1 MKKYLSIVLVL
12 VFLSSINLLKA
23 EDLLPSESYYKENI
37 AVNEIS
43 AESPSLRAPGDV
55 GGIPNPGGETEGNGT
70 HVGGPIGDAMLPLLV
85 AGLFYGSVVLFR
97 NRNRKTSDIK

>member
-43 AESPSLRAPGDV
+43 AESPSLKAPDW
-55 GGIPNPGGETEGNGT
+55 GGIPNPGGETEGGGG
-70 HVGGPIGDAMLPLLV
+70 HIPAPVGEAILPLLV

-97 NRNRKTSDIK
+97 SRNRKTS